1 MKKSGEKA
9 ALYLALLI
17 LFAATVKLGGNS
29 SNSMVL
35 NYVFLAVM
43 GVLIFVMDRRG
54 LKRIGMMSD
63 DLGHIVDL
71 IIGNQTEQQFMKDMQ
86 ETDSE
91 LGPYRIKAQNKMY
104 LEKMEKL
111 DFRHSSV
118 NQDWHRLLK
127 DWQVSDGM
135 ECDVEDY
142 LSEDEMLEY
151 SNYNIC
157 MQVPGILTALGI
169 LGTFLGLVIGLQG
182 FDFSNADQMTSSV
195 EALVGGLNVAF
206 YTSIYGVSL
215 SIIYNFILRRRTT
228 EFGQELNRF
237 YDVFHAALKP
247 TSQWDLADRF
257 SGYQKQQNMLLDE
270 MKQLMDE
277 RFGERLAGQMADTL
291 MPIFERINQSLDDL
305 MLDFHKE
312 QADSLEKIVD
322 AFVLQ
327 MSGALNNHVNALG
340 ESVDQLSNT
349 QKNMSMELKQLIR
362 QIAKTGAD
370 TAAINEQAGEILR
383 QLNGYVPQLE
393 KTARDSAEIIA
404 QMGHWSESI
413 RAMSATQSEILKTLS
428 EHEGNLDETCAKINA
443 NQEVLNSRLVDFT
456 EAAKVLAEREQDPMQ
471 FGDLKDMLTA
481 YMSAMQQLENNNAQR
496 MEDLWKKMASEEK
509 SQQAEIYRTILEQ
522 MQEMLKAQQ
531 DMVYLNGRIAGILS
545 GAGTDKKIQL
555 PSGKAASEE
564 EQWMKNMN
572 AKMDAWM
579 EAQAAF
585 QRQMLEMESRRNRSV
600 WSRIKGLF
608 SAGER

>member
-9 ALYLALLI
+9 ALYLVLLI
-17 LFAATVKLGGNS
+17 LLAATVKLGGNS

-43 GVLIFVMDRRG
+43 GVLVFVMDRRG
-54 LKRIGMMSD
+54 LKRIGMMTD

-86 ETDSE
+86 EINMGSE
-91 LGPYRIKAQNKMY
+91 PHRIKARNKMY
-104 LEKMEKL
+104 LENMEKL

-195 EALVGGLNVAF
+195 GALVGGLNVAF

-215 SIIYNFILRRRTT
+215 SIIYNFILRRRITK
-228 EFGQELNRF
+228 FGQELNRF

-247 TSQWDLADRF
+247 ISQWDLVDRF
-257 SGYQKQQNMLLDE
+257 SDYQKEQNALLDD
-270 MKQLMDE
+270 MKQLMNE
-277 RFGERLAGQMADTL
+277 RFGERLAGQMAETL
-291 MPIFERINQSLDDL
+291 MPVFERINQSLDHM

-327 MSGALNNHVNALG
+327 MSGALNSHVNALG
-340 ESVDQLSNT
+340 ESVDQLSDT
-349 QKNMSMELKQLIR
+349 QKNMSMELQQLIR
-362 QIAKTGAD
+362 QIAQTGAD
-370 TAAINEQAGEILR
+370 TAKINEQAGEILK

-393 KTARDSAEIIA
+393 KTARDSAEIIT

-413 RAMSATQSEILKTLS
+413 QAMSATQSEILKTLS

-456 EAAKVLAEREQDPMQ
+456 EAAKVLARREHDPMQ
-471 FGDLKDMLTA
+471 YADLKEMLTA
-481 YMSAMQQLENNNAQR
+481 YMTTMLGMQNSNAER
-496 MEDLWKKMASEEK
+496 MENLWKQMTSEEK
-509 SQQAEIYRTILEQ
+509 NRQAEIYRTILGQ
-522 MQEMLKAQQ
+522 MQDILKAQQ

-545 GAGTDKKIQL
+545 GQSKDQKIQL
-555 PSGKAASEE
+555 PSGKAVSEE
-564 EQWMKNMN
+564 EQWMKHMN

-579 EAQAAF
+579 EAQMAF
-585 QRQMLEMESRRNRSV
+585 QRQMLEIENRRNRSV
-600 WSRIKGLF
+600 WSRFKGF
-608 SAGER
+608 FMGGE